1 MALYHLSLKV
11 NKHNTKTVKGKDHA
25 DYINREGKF
34 KDVDEK
40 NILKT
45 QTFTK
50 CAVKPRALALGI

>member
-45 QTFTK
+45 QTFTSK
-50 CAVKPRALALGI
+50 TKSN